1 MSAIAN
7 PSRMFSDSSNTVPP
21 EEGSG
26 IETMS

>member
-7 PSRMFSDSSNTVPP
+7 PSRMFSDCNSTVPP

>member
-1 MSAIAN
+1 MSAIGN
-7 PSRMFSDSSNTVPP
+7 PSRMFSDSSSTVPP